1 MNKIIDVTGKQS
13 VNCPKCGF
21 TIAIS
26 PRTISMEKLGH
37 MNDVKK
43 VSELLKKTEVD
54 SEAASNP
61 IILIC
66 PLCNY
71 TIVCRDKFSN
81 V

>member
-1 MNKIIDVTGKQS
+1 MSKIIDVTGKKS

-21 TIAIS
+21 KIEIP
-26 PRTISMEKLGH
+26 PRTISMEKLGR
-37 MNDVKK
+37 MKDVKK
-43 VSELLKKTEVD
+43 VSELLIKTGVD

-66 PLCNY
+66 PLCNHP
-71 TIVCRDKFSN
+71 IVCRDEFSD